1 MSFNEVDRAQV
12 LAEALP
18 YIQKYYG
25 KTIVVKYGGN
35 AMISDELRQAVI
47 SDIILLHLVGL
58 RVVVVHGGGPEISE
72 MLKKT
77 GKESRF
83 VDGLRY
89 TDEET
94 MDDGLRYTDEETMD
108 VVQQVLCGRVNKNLV
123 ATLNRLGG
131 RALGLCGLDG
141 ALFQARLLDER
152 FGLVGEITKVD
163 PTPVNDAL
171 DNNYIPVVSTV
182 ALGTDAETSYNINAD
197 TAAAKLAVAL
207 GAEKLI
213 LLTDVRGL
221 LRDPKDERTLIP
233 ELQLSQVPAL
243 VREGVI
249 SGGMIPKV
257 DCCVEAVRSGVKSAI
272 ILDGRV
278 PHSILIELLSNEGIG
293 TMLVN

>member
-35 AMISDELRQAVI
+35 AMVSEELRRAVI
-47 SDIILLHLVGL
+47 SDIILLNLVGIH
-58 RVVVVHGGGPEISE
+58 VVVVHGGGPEISE
-72 MLKKT
+72 MLNKV
-77 GKESRF
+77 GKESKF

-89 TDEET
+89 TDGET
-94 MDDGLRYTDEETMD
+94 MDI
-108 VVQQVLCGRVNKNLV
+108 VQQVLCGRVNKDLV

-131 RALGLCGLDG
+131 RALGLCGVDG
-141 ALFQARLLDER
+141 AMLRAKKLDEKY
-152 FGLVGEITKVD
+152 GMVGEITHVD
-163 PTPVNDAL
+163 PRPVTDAL
-171 DNNYIPVVSTV
+171 EKGYIPVISTV
-182 ALGTDAETSYNINAD
+182 AQGEDDDTSYNINAD

-207 GAEKLI
+207 KAEKLI

-221 LRDPKDERTLIP
+221 LKDPEDESTLIS
-233 ELQLSQVPAL
+233 ELQLSYVPAL

-257 DCCVEAVRSGVKSAI
+257 DCCVEAVRSGVKSAT

-278 PHSILIELLSNEGIG
+278 AHSILIELLSDAGIG
-293 TMLVN
+293 TMLTN